1 MRTQLNETITKTT
14 SYTVTLGVTLLL
26 AGSWCAG
33 AQDALFTSERNC
45 TADVLSLCA
54 RVMPGGG
61 RVLSC
66 LHVHLSE
73 LSVGCSTILSKA
85 SWTAKECAV
94 DIREFCPHAT
104 FGNIS
109 NCLEAHLGGASA
121 SCKSALAFMASP
133 ASRYRGESRAGS
145 AHLL

>member
-1 MRTQLNETITKTT
+1 MDVELKGEAIVKATFCA
-14 SYTVTLGVTLLL
+14 VGLGATFLL
-26 AGSWCAG
+26 AGSGRGG

-54 RVMPGGG
+54 RVMPGSG

-66 LHVHLSE
+66 LHMHVGE

-85 SWTAKECAV
+85 SWTAKQCAG
-94 DIREFCPHAT
+94 DIREFCPSVT

-109 NCLEAHLGGASA
+109 SCLEAHLGEASA
-121 SCKSALAFMASP
+121 TCKSALAFMASP
-133 ASRYRGESRAGS
+133 AASKN
-145 AHLL
+145 

>member
-1 MRTQLNETITKTT
+1 MDELRGDAIKKTR
-14 SYTVTLGVTLLL
+14 SCAVALGATLLL
-26 AGSWCAG
+26 AGSWRAA

-54 RVMPGGG
+54 GVMPGSG

-66 LHVHLSE
+66 LHMHVSE

-85 SWTAKECAV
+85 SWTAKECAAN
-94 DIREFCPHAT
+94 IREFCPHAT

-109 NCLEAHLGGASA
+109 NCLEAHLSEASA
-121 SCKSALAFMASP
+121 SCKAALAFMASP
-133 ASRYRGESRAGS
+133 AASRN
-145 AHLL
+145 